1 MEFEIKSEPVCV
13 FYTEFYSKIPATY
26 GTLYKLSSF
35 QKDGVTD
42 AGRSYFISGRLKN
55 PLLIDLTNP
64 NWIDNLTITSLSTKF
79 TLQALET
86 TEEPNLK
93 IDDYSIQGKNIRF
106 LIRNSGD
113 IEAKLDAIDSNIP
126 LELLKNTKVP
136 PGQTVEVFAKLQ
148 DVPQTEKLNFNLVYR
163 TDELGCLKTK
173 EYGVKIGFIGCK
185 YNSEC
190 SSVMNSICCEGSCK
204 DSREGVCRD
213 ENGDGLMEWILF
225 G

>member
-1 MEFEIKSEPVCV
+1 
-13 FYTEFYSKIPATY
+13 
-26 GTLYKLSSF
+26 
-35 QKDGVTD
+35 
-42 AGRSYFISGRLKN
+42 
-55 PLLIDLTNP
+55 
-64 NWIDNLTITSLSTKF
+64 
-79 TLQALET
+79 
-86 TEEPNLK
+86 
-93 IDDYSIQGKNIRF
+93 
-106 LIRNSGD
+106 
-113 IEAKLDAIDSNIP
+113 
-126 LELLKNTKVP
+126 VP